1 MTYIY
6 INFKIKYMPDKIER
20 KYRMEDE
27 LMLSRAEVQK
37 EALRADLAL
46 FTAKFP
52 WITTPYVDS
61 YETDISTADALPLD
75 GSVMSDIT
83 VLTDD
88 VNSTVI
94 EGREALQQLFRYAK
108 ITYPNNEV
116 KERSFGQNDMDKA
129 RNDQE
134 KMENLLERANLQA
147 NKTPFKSELIAMG
160 YLQPQ
165 MDNLLTIADNIH
177 TKNLVQNSGINNRPV
192 TTQQRIMVYNIVY
205 VRANTVY
212 QCAQEVFV
220 GDPAKIQQYR
230 VYPPSTP
237 DTTTANVHVVNPSA
251 EPMENLLV
259 RILALPE
266 HTTDIAGMAG
276 PFDLGST
283 PPDFVDV
290 IVSGAGITPSPQTF
304 NKAVT
309 DGVVNTFE
317 ITVLV

>member
-1 MTYIY
+1 
-6 INFKIKYMPDKIER
+6 MPDKIER

-27 LMLSRAEVQK
+27 LMLSRSEVQK
-37 EALRADLAL
+37 GALRTDLLL

-52 WITTPYVDS
+52 WIVDSYVDS
-61 YETDISTADALPLD
+61 YETDIATADALPLD
-75 GSVMSDIT
+75 DSVMGDIT

-108 ITYPNNEV
+108 ITYPGNEV
-116 KERSFGQNDMDKA
+116 KERSFGQDKMDKA

-134 KMENLLERANLQA
+134 KMENLLERAHLQA
-147 NKTPFKSELIAMG
+147 NKTPFHADLIAMG
-160 YLQPQ
+160 YLQAQ

-177 TKNLVQNSGINNRPV
+177 TKNLLQNSGINNRPV
-192 TTQQRIMVYNIVY
+192 TTQERIMVYNIVY

-212 QCAQEVFV
+212 KCAQEVFV
-220 GDPAKIQQYR
+220 GNPAKIEQYR
-230 VYPPSTP
+230 VYPPSAP
-237 DTTTANVHVVNPSA
+237 GTTTANVHVVNPTA
-251 EPMENLLV
+251 DPVENLTV
-259 RILALPE
+259 NILALPE
-266 HTTDIAGMAG
+266 RITDIGGMAG

-304 NKAVT
+304 NKPVT
-309 DGVVNTFE
+309 NGEVNTFE
-317 ITVLV
+317 ITVEV